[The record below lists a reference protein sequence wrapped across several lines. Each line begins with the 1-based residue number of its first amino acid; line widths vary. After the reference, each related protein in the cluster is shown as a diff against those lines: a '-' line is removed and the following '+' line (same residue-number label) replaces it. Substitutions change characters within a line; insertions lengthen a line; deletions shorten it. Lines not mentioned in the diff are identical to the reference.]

1 MDYRFSALYMQRKYN
16 VGYHGPERRSDN
28 LDGIVTLT
36 NDSIAIRHDQEL
48 KEIWKDIRS
57 KEEIEKK
64 IFETSCVPKEAIT
77 K

>member
-1 MDYRFSALYMQRKYN
+1 MGKYN

-28 LDGIVTLT
+28 LEGIATLT
-36 NDSIAIRHDQEL
+36 NDTIAVRHDHAL
-48 KEIWKDIRS
+48 KEIWKDVKS

-64 IFETSCVPKEAIT
+64 IFETSCVPKQAFT